1 MAPAARAL
9 REEGKVRGCGGMIF
23 VTVGTHYQGFE
34 RLIKKMDE
42 IAGRI
47 DDEVIMQIGFTQ
59 YEPKNAKW
67 FRFAEYEKMLEL
79 INESDVVICH
89 GGAGT
94 LLDSLRFN
102 KPIIIVPRLKKFGE
116 VYDDH
121 ELELAEAL
129 ESARKAITVYDVEK
143 LEDAIKRAM
152 LMKSRPLRRNKRLVN
167 FLKEYLGGIET

>member
-1 MAPAARAL
+1 MASATRAL

-42 IAGRI
+42 IADRI
-47 DDEVIMQIGFTQ
+47 DDEVIMQIGYTK

-79 INESDVVICH
+79 IEESDVIICH

-129 ESARKAITVYDVEK
+129 ESARKAIAVYDIEK
-143 LEDAIKRAM
+143 LEEAIKKA
-152 LMKSRPLRRNKRLVN
+152 KSLKYKPVKRDKRLAN
-167 FLKEYLGGIET
+167 FLKEYLQRAER

>member
-1 MAPAARAL
+1 
-9 REEGKVRGCGGMIF
+9 MIF

-34 RLIKKMDE
+34 RLITKMDE

-67 FRFAEYEKMLEL
+67 FRFVKYEKMLEL
-79 INESDVVICH
+79 INESDIVICH

-94 LLDSLRFN
+94 LLDSIRFN

-129 ESARKAITVYDVEK
+129 ESARKAIAVYDIEK
-143 LEDAIKRAM
+143 LESAIKMAM
-152 LMKSRPLRRNKRLVN
+152 SMKSRSIKRNKKLVN
-167 FLKEYLGGIET
+167 FLKEYLRGIET

>member
-1 MAPAARAL
+1 
-9 REEGKVRGCGGMIF
+9 MIF

-47 DDEVIMQIGFTQ
+47 NDEVIMQIGYTN

-67 FRFAEYEKMLEL
+67 FRFLEYEKMLEL
-79 INESDVVICH
+79 IKKSDVIICH

-94 LLDSLRFN
+94 LLDSLQFN
-102 KPIIIVPRLKKFGE
+102 KPVIIFPRLKKFNE

-129 ESARKAITVYDVEK
+129 ESMGKAIAVYDIEK
-143 LEDAIKRAM
+143 LEDAIKKAIS
-152 LMKSRPLRRNKRLVN
+152 MKSKLIKRSRRLVN
-167 FLKEYLGGIET
+167 FLKEYLQGIDT

>member
-1 MAPAARAL
+1 
-9 REEGKVRGCGGMIF
+9 MIF

-47 DDEVIMQIGFTQ
+47 DEEVIMQIGHTK
-59 YEPKNAKW
+59 YEPKNARW
-67 FRFAEYEKMLEL
+67 FRFLEYREMLEL
-79 INESDVVICH
+79 IQQSNVVICH

-94 LLDSLRFN
+94 LLDSLWFN
-102 KPIIIVPRLKKFGE
+102 KPIIIVPRLKRFNE

-129 ESARKAITVYDVEK
+129 ESAGKAIAVYDIET
-143 LEDAIKRAM
+143 LEEAIKRANS
-152 LMKSRPLRRNKRLVN
+152 MKSKPIARSKRLTN
-167 FLKEYLGGIET
+167 FLKERLRGFET